1 MGLSRSLVENIV
13 VGVSS
18 GFDRKLELQG
28 VGYRAQVQGQTLKL
42 ALGFSHDIDFPVPEG
57 IKVECPSQTEIV
69 ISGTDKQK
77 VGQVASEIAPIVRR
91 SLIKAK
97 ACAMKVNTSSA
108 KKARRSRDWSWVRNF
123 RQMSAANC
131 VFAASLKSG
140 ERTPRLSVYRSSKH
154 IYAQLSTIRR
164 RTLAAASTKDKD
176 YSGEKGGNVEA
187 AGLVG
192 KQIAERAIKAGV
204 ENVIFD
210 RGGYIYHGRVKALA
224 EAAREA
230 GLKF

>member
-1 MGLSRSLVENIV
+1 MGTKLSTDER
-13 VGVSS
+13 
-18 GFDRKLELQG
+18 RKL
-28 VGYRAQVQGQTLKL
+28 R
-42 ALGFSHDIDFPVPEG
+42 
-57 IKVECPSQTEIV
+57 
-69 ISGTDKQK
+69 
-77 VGQVASEIAPIVRR
+77 VRR
-91 SLIKAK
+91 QLK
-97 ACAMKVNTSSA
+97 KV
-108 KKARRSRDWSWVRNF
+108 
-123 RQMSAANC
+123 AN
-131 VFAASLKSG
+131 G
-140 ERTPRLSVYRSSKH
+140 RPRLSVYRSSKH
-154 IYAQLSTIRR
+154 IYAQIIDDKAG

-176 YSGEKGGNVEA
+176 YNGEKGSNIEA